1 LVTYDSMSKMAA
13 PGLSLR
19 EGAIRGLRYG
29 RGYARERLVI
39 IIIMGKHI
47 SLALSLFSSYMP
59 SYK

>member
-1 LVTYDSMSKMAA
+1 MSKMAA

-29 RGYARERLVI
+29 CGYARERLVI